1 MASFLKNNIK
11 NNKDKILKYLSSCLA
26 WFLVLLFIII
36 IIFIIISAI
45 PGFQEYGLDKILGTL
60 RFNVSEGQVS
70 IWAPLSITLLVSFG
84 SLLLATPIAIKTATF
99 IKFRLKNKYQKFASI
114 LVQSLSGIPSVIFG
128 LFAINSLG
136 PMVTKILHIELVYS
150 IVNAIIMLT
159 FMILPTIVAMVLNTY
174 NGISNELIFNPIGLG
189 TTRTKAIY
197 QIYKRKARS
206 GIIVAVV
213 IALGRAIGETMALSM
228 ILTSESYSIL
238 NDGIGKTLSSSLG
251 TLGSIIATN
260 MFSETGGEATRGVLY
275 AFGIFLFIFIMLLNT
290 LILFIAKNHNYRTNK
305 FFVIIEKIVY
315 FIPNKISLSIS
326 NLLYKKN
333 NINNR
338 KNNIDVDKFISYRI
352 KQKKMLHLKT
362 YWYISLEFLC
372 AFITFGF
379 LIWISLDILINGFG
393 TISNNGST
401 IFNFEINTTGQA
413 IINTLIIIIF
423 SLSLAIPI
431 SLLASIY
438 LNEFAKEGRSKKII
452 LFFID
457 SLGSSPSIIFGM
469 FGLTIFIEMLGL
481 TIAGSMGKSLLAG
494 SLTIS
499 IVILPTLIRTIQQSL
514 ASIPID
520 VRINSYA
527 LGCSKWTTIWKIVI
541 PSSIKS
547 LSSAIIFAISR
558 IIAET
563 APLYLTAG
571 LSPSSAIGLLM
582 PGQTLTTRIYAQLS
596 SSDINAFHSIS
607 YECAL
612 IAFVLII
619 ILIWIGYYLIP
630 NSKTIKNNLINLFM
644 NFINTFLS
652 NVNLEDYHCQIINRT
667 LYLSYEQADKL
678 KLNKKQNRLTFYKNK
693 LLLIKYISKDRLL
706 LLKQPQFIK
715 DVV

>member
-1 MASFLKNNIK
+1 MALVFKKNIK
-11 NNKDKILKYLSSCLA
+11 KNKDKILKYLSSCLA
-26 WFLVLLFIII
+26 WFLVLIFALI

-45 PGFQEYGLDKILGTL
+45 PGFQQYGLDKMLGTL
-60 RFNVSEGQVS
+60 KFNISEGKVS
-70 IWAPLSITLLVSFG
+70 IWAPLSITLLVSLG
-84 SLLLATPIAIKTATF
+84 SLLIATPIAIKTATF

-136 PMVTKILHIELVYS
+136 PIVTKIFNVELIYS
-150 IVNAIIMLT
+150 IINAIIMLT

-275 AFGIFLFIFIMLLNT
+275 AFGIFLFIFVMLLNT
-290 LILFIAKNHNYRTNK
+290 LILFITKNRKNKTNK
-305 FFVIIEKIVY
+305 FLSIVEKIVY
-315 FIPNKISLSIS
+315 FIPNKISLNIS
-326 NLLYKKN
+326 NLLYKKK
-333 NINNR
+333 NINNLE
-338 KNNIDVDKFISYRI
+338 NNIQVEDFISYRI
-352 KQKKMLHLKT
+352 KQKKVLHLKT
-362 YWYISLEFLC
+362 YWYISLEVLST
-372 AFITFGF
+372 FITFGF
-379 LIWISLDILINGFG
+379 LIWISLDILINGFSSTG
-393 TISNNGST
+393 NGST
-401 IFNFEINTTGQA
+401 IFNFGINTTGQA

-423 SLSLAIPI
+423 SLSLAFPI
-431 SLLASIY
+431 GLFASIY

-469 FGLTIFIEMLGL
+469 FGLTVFIEIFGL

-494 SLTIS
+494 ALTIS

-520 VRINSYA
+520 IRINSYA
-527 LGCSKWTTIWKIVI
+527 LGCSKWTTIWKVVI

-547 LSSAIIFAISR
+547 LSSAVIFAVSR

-571 LSPSSAIGLLM
+571 LSSSSAIGLLM

-596 SSDINAFHSIS
+596 SSDINAFQSIS

-612 IAFVLII
+612 VAFVLII
-619 ILIWIGYYLIP
+619 VLIWIGYYLIP
-630 NSKTIKNNLINLFM
+630 NSKKVKNNLINFFM
-644 NFINTFLS
+644 NLFNTFLS
-652 NVNLEDYHCQIINRT
+652 EVDFSEYHSQIINRT
-667 LYLSYEQADKL
+667 LYLSYEQAEKL
-678 KLNKKQNRLTFYKNK
+678 KLNKKQNKLTFYKNK
-693 LLLIKYISKDRLL
+693 LLFIKYISRDKLL
-706 LLKQPQFIK
+706 LLKEPQFIK
-715 DVV
+715 DIL